1 MEKSNFTTE
10 AQVTFRVVGKMLA
23 ANARKM
29 LLEQKEAAK

>member
-10 AQVTFRVVGKMLA
+10 AQVTIRLVG
-23 ANARKM
+23 KM